1 MTSRKHPVVV
11 VVVVAAGSEGGLQ
24 LELNIEQYEYMRGP
38 DLGAGLRVL
47 LHNQREVPLV
57 KNHGLALMPGTHASI
72 AVKTVEVF
80 RTVFSMNSPVPRLY
94 FVSIGIRVLQ
104 ISNSSS
110 SLGKR
115 LF

>member
-1 MTSRKHPVVV
+1 MGQDLTSRKHPVVV
-11 VVVVAAGSEGGLQ
+11 VVVFVAAGSEGGLQ

-47 LHNQREVPLV
+47 LHNQRDVPLV

-80 RTVFSMNSPVPRLY
+80 RTVFFMDSLIY
-94 FVSIGIRVLQ
+94 FVSISIRVLQ

-110 SLGKR
+110 ALR
-115 LF
+115 

>member
-80 RTVFSMNSPVPRLY
+80 RTMFSMNSPMLREH
-94 FVSIGIRVLQ
+94 FVLISVRVLQ